1 MEEVLHWFSN
11 HPLVAVVLAAIG
23 IVVTIYFVRKHFLR
37 IILVI
42 ILTLVGYLM
51 YLNGFFTKESFDKV
65 KTVSFTEVE
74 SKAEKGLKDG
84 FVSVKAISP
93 EKIESKAD
101 AMRDETRKEMMPHLT
116 EDTAAAAAAAPAGQ
130 KNVSAPAAGGKT
142 AAPQPPTKKKETR
155 AKADQAKKKKT
166 AKPKGEENGN

>member
-11 HPLVAVVLAAIG
+11 HPLVAVILAAIG

-65 KTVSFTEVE
+65 KSVSFTEVE
-74 SKAEKGLKDG
+74 STAEKGLKDG

-93 EKIESKAD
+93 EKIENKAD
-101 AMRDETRKEMMPHLT
+101 AMRVETRKEMMPHLT
-116 EDTAAAAAAAPAGQ
+116 EDTSAAAAAAPVGQ
-130 KNVSAPAAGGKT
+130 KNAIVPAAGGKT
-142 AAPQPPTKKKETR
+142 AVSHQPAKKKEIHT
-155 AKADQAKKKKT
+155 KTDQAKKKKT
-166 AKPKGEENGN
+166 AKPKGEEDGN